1 MASEKIL
8 PFPAPAEIA
17 EPRDDEFVF
26 RFRLDAPS
34 AAERGAHPDPL
45 VELIRGEL
53 ADLLR
58 CAVLTQH
65 GRRVRVDGFRL
76 LRDPD
81 THHAIFAEAPE
92 RAAALRDQPADPDP
106 ET

>member
-8 PFPAPAEIA
+8 PFPAPGDVA

-26 RFRLDAPS
+26 RFRLDAPGAS
-34 AAERGAHPDPL
+34 EHGAHPDPL

-58 CAVLTQH
+58 CAVLTYQ
-65 GRRVRVDGFRL
+65 GTRVRVDGFRL
-76 LRDPD
+76 LREPD
-81 THHAIFAEAPE
+81 TQHAIFAEAPA
-92 RAAALRDQPADPDP
+92 RAAAPRCQDAELDPKA
-106 ET
+106 